1 MPEQHKQGLLSPR
14 PLSLYHE
21 RTRRRGVNSFV
32 YWSVRAVVKP
42 AILVY
47 FRLRRLGS
55 EHIPAGGVILAANH
69 RSFLDPFLIGCCL
82 PRPIY
87 FVAKREL
94 FRNPLIGWFLNCM
107 GAFPVKR
114 GESDEES
121 VQTALALLDRG
132 QAVVIFPEGTRI
144 RAGSLA
150 PPKRGVG
157 RLALESGAPVVPIAI
172 TGSEHARDGWKIKPV
187 KVHMRCGAPLTFPR
201 VEGPSPF
208 LAGEV
213 TERIWPC
220 VGLQWEWL
228 GGLPPLRTAAV
239 VGAGCMG
246 TAMAHVLARAGLE
259 VQLGCRTPTQAEAVS
274 KSRANRSYLPGVVL
288 DRSIDVKTVQEIE
301 LAGVDL
307 VVLAVP
313 CAALPPVVGE
323 LGARVGER
331 AAVLVASKGLVPPLG
346 TTPTAYVAERV
357 RARAVA
363 SLAGPAHAREAIES
377 GASVVAAARDPDLRR
392 QIRDV
397 LEAGGLTVEATDD
410 VTGAE
415 LAACAKNAAA
425 LASAAAAARGANLA
439 GAAAGHIF
447 AEIHELALASGGR
460 SETFA
465 GLAGAGDL
473 VATAIAEG
481 SRNRRAG
488 EMVGAGVPA
497 GQVQASMDQTAESLA
512 TVPLLSVA
520 FERQGIDAPVTTGLR
535 RVLDG
540 ESSPDQWLES
550 VRSARPARRRTHAA

>member
-1 MPEQHKQGLLSPR
+1 MATR

-21 RTRRRGVNSFV
+21 RTRRRGVNSLV
-32 YWSVRAVVKP
+32 YWPLRWIIKP
-42 AILVY
+42 SILVY
-47 FRLRRLGS
+47 FRLRRLGT
-55 EHIPAGGVILAANH
+55 EHIPEGGVILASNH
-69 RSFLDPFLIGCCL
+69 RSFLDPFAIGCSL
-82 PRPIY
+82 GRPIY
-87 FVAKREL
+87 FVAKQEL
-94 FRNPLIGWFLNCM
+94 FKNPLLGWILNCL

-114 GESDEES
+114 GASDDES
-121 VQTALALLDRG
+121 VDTSLALLERG

-144 RAGSLA
+144 RTGSLA
-150 PPKRGVG
+150 SPKRGVG
-157 RLALESGAPVVPIAI
+157 RLALQSGKPVVPIAV
-172 TGSEHARDGWKIKPV
+172 TNSEHARRGWRIRPV
-187 KVHMRCGAPLTFPR
+187 RVHLRFGPALTFPR
-201 VEGPSPF
+201 VDDPSPF

-239 VGAGCMG
+239 VGAGSMG
-246 TAMAHVLARAGLE
+246 TAAALVLARAGLQ
-259 VQLGCRTPTQAEAVS
+259 VQLGCRTGAQADAVRADRMN
-274 KSRANRSYLPGVVL
+274 SRYLPGLQL
-288 DRSIDVKTVQEIE
+288 DRAIDVKTVPEIE

-313 CAALPPVVGE
+313 CASLPAAVGE
-323 LGARVGER
+323 VGARMGDR
-331 AAVLVASKGLVPPLG
+331 SAVLVTSKGLVPPLG
-346 TTPTAYVAERV
+346 TTPAAYVSERV

-363 SLAGPAHAREAIES
+363 TLAGPAHAREAIEV
-377 GASVVAAARDPDLRR
+377 GASVVLASSNADLRR
-392 QIRDV
+392 QMHDL

-410 VTGAE
+410 VTGTE
-415 LAACAKNAAA
+415 LAACARNAAA
-425 LASAAAAARGANLA
+425 LGSAAAAPRGANLA

-497 GQVQASMDQTAESLA
+497 GQVEASMDQTAESLA
-512 TVPLLSVA
+512 TVPLLGLA
-520 FERQGIDAPVTTGLR
+520 FERQGIDAPVTDGLR

-540 ESSPDQWLES
+540 ESSPEQWLES

>member
-1 MPEQHKQGLLSPR
+1 MAPR

-21 RTRRRGVNSFV
+21 RTRRRGVNSLV
-32 YWSVRAVVKP
+32 YWPLRWVLKAG
-42 AILVY
+42 ILVY
-47 FRLRRLGS
+47 FRLRRLGT
-55 EHIPAGGVILAANH
+55 EHIPDGGVILASNH
-69 RSFLDPFLIGCCL
+69 RSFLDPFAIGCCL
-82 PRPIY
+82 GRPIY
-87 FVAKREL
+87 FVAKEEL
-94 FRNPLIGWFLNCM
+94 FRNPLLGWVLNCL
-107 GAFPVKR
+107 GAFPIER
-114 GESDEES
+114 GAGDEES
-121 VQTALALLDRG
+121 MDTALALLERG

-144 RAGSLA
+144 RTGSLGS
-150 PPKRGVG
+150 PKRGVG
-157 RLALESGAPVVPIAI
+157 RLALESGKPVVPIAV
-172 TGSEHARDGWKIKPV
+172 TNSERARRGWLIRPV
-187 KVHMRCGAPLTFPR
+187 RVHLRCGPPLTFPR
-201 VEGPSPF
+201 VDEPSPF

-239 VGAGCMG
+239 VGAGSMG
-246 TAMAHVLARAGLE
+246 TAAALVLARAGLQ
-259 VQLGCRTPTQAEAVS
+259 VQLGCRTGGQADALRADRVN
-274 KSRANRSYLPGVVL
+274 SRYLPGLQL

-301 LAGVDL
+301 FAGVDL

-313 CAALPPVVGE
+313 CASLPAAVGE
-323 LGARVGER
+323 IGARMGDR
-331 AAVLVASKGLVPPLG
+331 TAVLVASKGLVPPLG
-346 TTPTAYVAERV
+346 TTPTAYVSERV

-363 SLAGPAHAREAIES
+363 TLAGPAHAREAIEL
-377 GASVVAAARDPDLRR
+377 GASVVLATSNADLRR
-392 QIRDV
+392 QMRDL

-410 VTGAE
+410 VTGTE

-425 LASAAAAARGANLA
+425 LGSAAAAPRGANLA

-447 AEIHELALASGGR
+447 AEIHELAVASGGR

-497 GQVQASMDQTAESLA
+497 GQVEASMDQTAESLA
-512 TVPLLSVA
+512 TVPLLGLA
-520 FERQGIDAPVTTGLR
+520 FERQGIDAPVTDGLR

-540 ESSPDQWLES
+540 ESSPEQWLES

>member
-1 MPEQHKQGLLSPR
+1 MAPR

-21 RTRRRGVNSFV
+21 RTRRRGVNSLV
-32 YWSVRAVVKP
+32 YWPLRWILKTG
-42 AILVY
+42 ILVY
-47 FRLRRLGS
+47 FRLRRLGT
-55 EHIPAGGVILAANH
+55 EHIPEGGVILASNH
-69 RSFLDPFLIGCCL
+69 RSFLDPFAIGCCL
-82 PRPIY
+82 GRPIY
-87 FVAKREL
+87 FVAKQEL
-94 FRNPLIGWFLNCM
+94 FRNPLLGWVLNCL
-107 GAFPVKR
+107 GAFPIKR
-114 GESDEES
+114 GASDEES
-121 VQTALALLDRG
+121 VDTALALLERG

-144 RAGSLA
+144 RTGSLGSA
-150 PPKRGVG
+150 KRGVG
-157 RLALESGAPVVPIAI
+157 RLALQSGKPVVPIAV
-172 TGSEHARDGWKIKPV
+172 TNSERARRGWRIRPV
-187 KVHMRCGAPLTFPR
+187 RVHLRCGPALTFPR
-201 VEGPSPF
+201 VDDPSPF

-239 VGAGCMG
+239 VGAGSMG
-246 TAMAHVLARAGLE
+246 TAAAVVLARAGLQ
-259 VQLGCRTPTQAEAVS
+259 VQLGCRTAAQAEALRADRTN
-274 KSRANRSYLPGVVL
+274 SRYLPGLQL
-288 DRSIDVKTVQEIE
+288 DRAIDVKTVPEIE

-313 CAALPPVVGE
+313 CASLPAAVGE
-323 LGARVGER
+323 VGARMGDR
-331 AAVLVASKGLVPPLG
+331 SAVLVTSKGLVPPLG
-346 TTPTAYVAERV
+346 TTPTAYVSERV

-363 SLAGPAHAREAIES
+363 TLAGPAHAREAIEL
-377 GASVVAAARDPDLRR
+377 GASVVLASSNADLRR
-392 QIRDV
+392 QLHDL

-410 VTGAE
+410 VTGTE

-497 GQVQASMDQTAESLA
+497 GQVEASMDQTAESLA
-512 TVPLLSVA
+512 TVPLLGLA
-520 FERQGIDAPVTTGLR
+520 FEREGIEAPVTDGLR

-540 ESSPDQWLES
+540 ESSPEQWLES
-550 VRSARPARRRTHAA
+550 VRSARFARRRTHAA

>member
-1 MPEQHKQGLLSPR
+1 MRMAPR

-21 RTRRRGVNSFV
+21 RTRRRGVNSLV
-32 YWSVRAVVKP
+32 YWPLRWILKTG
-42 AILVY
+42 ILVY
-47 FRLRRLGS
+47 FRLRRLGT
-55 EHIPAGGVILAANH
+55 EHIPEGGVILASNH
-69 RSFLDPFLIGCCL
+69 RSFLDPFAIGCCL
-82 PRPIY
+82 GRPIY
-87 FVAKREL
+87 FVAKQEL
-94 FRNPLIGWFLNCM
+94 FKNPLLGWILNCL
-107 GAFPVKR
+107 GAFPIKR
-114 GESDEES
+114 GAADKES
-121 VQTALALLDRG
+121 VDTSLALLERG

-144 RAGSLA
+144 RTGSLGS
-150 PPKRGVG
+150 PKRGVG
-157 RLALESGAPVVPIAI
+157 RLALQSGKPVVPIAV
-172 TGSEHARDGWKIKPV
+172 TNSERARRGWRIRPV
-187 KVHMRCGAPLTFPR
+187 RVHLRCGPALTFPR
-201 VEGPSPF
+201 VDDPSHF

-239 VGAGCMG
+239 VGAGSMG
-246 TAMAHVLARAGLE
+246 TAAAVVLARAGVQ
-259 VQLGCRTPTQAEAVS
+259 VQLGCRTGAQAEAVRADREN
-274 KSRANRSYLPGVVL
+274 SRYLPGLQL
-288 DRSIDVKTVQEIE
+288 DRTIDVKTVPEIE

-313 CAALPPVVGE
+313 CASLPAAVGE
-323 LGARVGER
+323 VGARMGDR
-331 AAVLVASKGLVPPLG
+331 SAVLVTSKGLVPPLG
-346 TTPTAYVAERV
+346 TTPAAYVSERV

-363 SLAGPAHAREAIES
+363 TLAGPAHAREAIEL
-377 GASVVAAARDPDLRR
+377 GASVVLASSDANLRR
-392 QIRDV
+392 QLHDL

-410 VTGAE
+410 VTGTE

-425 LASAAAAARGANLA
+425 LASAAAAPRGANMA

-481 SRNRRAG
+481 SRNRQAG

-497 GQVQASMDQTAESLA
+497 GQVEASMDQTAESLA
-512 TVPLLSVA
+512 TVPLLGLA
-520 FERQGIDAPVTTGLR
+520 FERQGIDAPVTDGLR

-540 ESSPDQWLES
+540 ESSPEQWLES

>member
-1 MPEQHKQGLLSPR
+1 MRMSPR

-32 YWSVRAVVKP
+32 YWPLRWVIKP

-47 FRLRRLGS
+47 FRLRRLGT
-55 EHIPAGGVILAANH
+55 EHIPEGGVILASNH
-69 RSFLDPFLIGCCL
+69 RSFLDPFAIGCCL
-82 PRPIY
+82 GRPIY
-87 FVAKREL
+87 FVAKEEL
-94 FRNPLIGWFLNCM
+94 FKNPLLGWILNCL
-107 GAFPVKR
+107 GAFPIVR
-114 GESDEES
+114 GASDQES
-121 VQTALALLDRG
+121 VDSSLALLERG

-144 RAGSLA
+144 RTGSLGS
-150 PPKRGVG
+150 PKRGVG
-157 RLALESGAPVVPIAI
+157 RLALQSGKPVVPIAV
-172 TGSEHARDGWKIKPV
+172 TNSERARRGWRIRPV
-187 KVHMRCGAPLTFPR
+187 RVHLRCGPALTFPR
-201 VEGPSPF
+201 VDDPSPF

-220 VGLQWEWL
+220 VELQWEWL

-239 VGAGCMG
+239 VGAGSMG
-246 TAMAHVLARAGLE
+246 TAAAVVLARAGVQ
-259 VQLGCRTPTQAEAVS
+259 VQLGCRTGAQAESLRADREN
-274 KSRANRSYLPGVVL
+274 SRYLPGLQL
-288 DRSIDVKTVQEIE
+288 DRTIDVKTVPEIE

-313 CAALPPVVGE
+313 CASLPAAVGE
-323 LGARVGER
+323 VGARMGDR
-331 AAVLVASKGLVPPLG
+331 SAVLVTSKGLVPPLG
-346 TTPTAYVAERV
+346 TTPAAYVSERV

-363 SLAGPAHAREAIES
+363 TLAGPAHAREAIEL
-377 GASVVAAARDPDLRR
+377 GASVVLASSDADLRR
-392 QIRDV
+392 QMHDL

-410 VTGAE
+410 VTGTE

-425 LASAAAAARGANLA
+425 LASAAAAPRGANMA

-481 SRNRRAG
+481 SRNRQAG

-497 GQVQASMDQTAESLA
+497 GQVEASMDQTAESLA
-512 TVPLLSVA
+512 TVPLLGLA
-520 FERQGIDAPVTTGLR
+520 FERQGIDAPVTDGLR

-540 ESSPDQWLES
+540 ESSPEQWLES

>member
-1 MPEQHKQGLLSPR
+1 MAPR

-21 RTRRRGVNSFV
+21 RTRRRGVNSLV
-32 YWSVRAVVKP
+32 YWPLRWILKSG
-42 AILVY
+42 ILVY
-47 FRLRRLGS
+47 FRLRRLGT
-55 EHIPAGGVILAANH
+55 EHIPDGGVILASNH
-69 RSFLDPFLIGCCL
+69 RSFLDPFAIGCCL
-82 PRPIY
+82 GRPIY
-87 FVAKREL
+87 FVAKEEL
-94 FRNPLIGWFLNCM
+94 FKNPLLGWVLNCL
-107 GAFPVKR
+107 GAFPIKR
-114 GESDEES
+114 GAGDEES
-121 VQTALALLDRG
+121 MDTALALLERG

-144 RAGSLA
+144 RTGSLGS
-150 PPKRGVG
+150 PKRGVG
-157 RLALESGAPVVPIAI
+157 RLALQSGKPVVPIAV
-172 TGSEHARDGWKIKPV
+172 TNSEHARRGWLIKPV
-187 KVHMRCGAPLTFPR
+187 RVHLRFGPGLTFPR
-201 VEGPSPF
+201 VDDPSPF

-239 VGAGCMG
+239 VGAGSMG
-246 TAMAHVLARAGLE
+246 TAAALVLARAGLQ
-259 VQLGCRTPTQAEAVS
+259 VQLGCRTGAQADALRADRVN
-274 KSRANRSYLPGVVL
+274 SRYLPGLQL
-288 DRSIDVKTVQEIE
+288 DRAIDVKTVPEIE

-313 CAALPPVVGE
+313 CASLPAAVGE
-323 LGARVGER
+323 VGARVGDR
-331 AAVLVASKGLVPPLG
+331 SAVLVTSKGLVPPLG
-346 TTPTAYVAERV
+346 TTPTAYVSERV

-363 SLAGPAHAREAIES
+363 TLAGPAHAREAIEQ
-377 GASVVAAARDPDLRR
+377 GASVVLASSNADLRR
-392 QIRDV
+392 QMHDL

-410 VTGAE
+410 VTGTE

-425 LASAAAAARGANLA
+425 LASAAAAPRGANLA

-497 GQVQASMDQTAESLA
+497 GQVEASMDQTAESLA
-512 TVPLLSVA
+512 TVPLLGLA
-520 FERQGIDAPVTTGLR
+520 FERQGIEAPVTDGLR

-540 ESSPDQWLES
+540 ESSPEQWLES

>member
-1 MPEQHKQGLLSPR
+1 MAPR

-21 RTRRRGVNSFV
+21 RTRRRGVNSLV
-32 YWSVRAVVKP
+32 YWP
-42 AILVY
+42 ARWVLKAGILVY
-47 FRLRRLGS
+47 FRLRRLGR
-55 EHIPAGGVILAANH
+55 EHIPDGGVILASNH
-69 RSFLDPFLIGCCL
+69 RSFLDPFAIGCCL
-82 PRPIY
+82 ERPIY
-87 FVAKREL
+87 FVAKQEL
-94 FRNPLIGWFLNCM
+94 FKNPLIGWFLNCL
-107 GAFPVKR
+107 GAFPVER
-114 GESDEES
+114 GASDEES
-121 VQTALALLDRG
+121 VATSLALLERG
-132 QAVVIFPEGTRI
+132 DAVVIFPEGTRI
-144 RAGSLA
+144 RTGSLA
-150 PPKRGVG
+150 RPRRGVG
-157 RLALESGAPVVPIAI
+157 RLALESGRPVVPIAV
-172 TGSEHARDGWKIKPV
+172 TNSERARRGWRIRPV
-187 KVHMRCGAPLTFPR
+187 KVHIRCGPPITFPR
-201 VEGPSPF
+201 VEDPSPF

-239 VGAGCMG
+239 VGAGSMG
-246 TAMAHVLARAGLE
+246 TASAVVLARAGLQ
-259 VQLGCRTPTQAEAVS
+259 VQLGCRTGAQAEAL
-274 KSRANRSYLPGVVL
+274 RAERENTRYQPGLPL
-288 DRSIDVKTVQEIE
+288 APAIDVKTVPEIE

-313 CAALPPVVGE
+313 CASLPAAVGE
-323 LGARVGER
+323 IGARMGDR
-331 AAVLVASKGLVPPLG
+331 SAVLVASKGLVPPLG
-346 TTPTAYVAERV
+346 TTPAAFVSERV

-363 SLAGPAHAREAIES
+363 TLAGPAHAREAIEL
-377 GASVVAAARDPDLRR
+377 GASVVLATRDADLRR
-392 QIRDV
+392 QLHDL

-410 VTGAE
+410 VTGTE
-415 LAACAKNAAA
+415 FAACAKNAAA
-425 LASAAAAARGANLA
+425 LGSAAAAPRGANLA

-447 AEIHELALASGGR
+447 SEIHELALASGGR

-497 GQVQASMDQTAESLA
+497 GQVEASMDQTAESLA
-512 TVPLLSVA
+512 TVPLLGLA

-540 ESSPDQWLES
+540 ESSPEQWLES

>member
-1 MPEQHKQGLLSPR
+1 MAPR

-21 RTRRRGVNSFV
+21 RTRRRGVNSLV
-32 YWSVRAVVKP
+32 YWPMRWVLKA
-42 AILVY
+42 AILVC
-47 FRLRRLGS
+47 FRLRRLGR
-55 EHIPAGGVILAANH
+55 EHIPEGGVILASNH
-69 RSFLDPFLIGCCL
+69 RSFLDPFAIGCCL
-82 PRPIY
+82 GRPIY
-87 FVAKREL
+87 FVAKQEL
-94 FRNPLIGWFLNCM
+94 FKNPLLGWVLNCL
-107 GAFPVKR
+107 GAFPIKR
-114 GESDEES
+114 GAADEES
-121 VQTALALLDRG
+121 VATSLALLERG
-132 QAVVIFPEGTRI
+132 EAVVIFPEGTRI
-144 RAGSLA
+144 RTGSLA

-157 RLALESGAPVVPIAI
+157 RLALQSGSPVVPIAV
-172 TGSEHARDGWKIKPV
+172 TNSERARRGWRIKPV
-187 KVHMRCGAPLTFPR
+187 KVHIRFGPPVTFPR
-201 VEGPSPF
+201 VEDPSPF

-239 VGAGCMG
+239 VGAGSMG
-246 TAMAHVLARAGLE
+246 TAAAVVLARAGLQ
-259 VQLGCRTPTQAEAVS
+259 VQLGCRTGAQAEALS
-274 KSRANRSYLPGVVL
+274 TDRENTRYLPGL
-288 DRSIDVKTVQEIE
+288 SLAAAIDVKTVPEIE

-313 CAALPPVVGE
+313 CASLPAAVGE
-323 LGARVGER
+323 IGARVGDR
-331 AAVLVASKGLVPPLG
+331 SAVLVTSKGLVPPLG
-346 TTPTAYVAERV
+346 TTPAAFVSERV

-363 SLAGPAHAREAIES
+363 TLAGPAHAREAIEL
-377 GASVVAAARDPDLRR
+377 GASVVLATSDADLRR
-392 QIRDV
+392 QLHDM

-410 VTGAE
+410 VTGTE
-415 LAACAKNAAA
+415 FAACAKNAAA
-425 LASAAAAARGANLA
+425 LGSAAAAPRGANLA
-439 GAAAGHIF
+439 GAAAGRIF
-447 AEIHELALASGGR
+447 SEIHELALASGGR

-540 ESSPDQWLES
+540 ESSPEQWLES

>member
-1 MPEQHKQGLLSPR
+1 MSRR

-32 YWSVRAVVKP
+32 YWPVRWVVKP

-47 FRLRRLGS
+47 FRLRRLGI
-55 EHIPAGGVILAANH
+55 EHIPEGGVILASNH
-69 RSFLDPFLIGCCL
+69 RSFLDPFAIGCCL
-82 PRPIY
+82 GRPIY
-87 FVAKREL
+87 FVAKQEL
-94 FRNPLIGWFLNCM
+94 FKNPMLGWILNCL
-107 GAFPVKR
+107 GAFPIKR
-114 GESDEES
+114 GASDDES
-121 VQTALALLDRG
+121 VATSLALLERG

-144 RAGSLA
+144 RTGSLGS
-150 PPKRGVG
+150 PRRGVG
-157 RLALESGAPVVPIAI
+157 RLALQSGKPVVPIAV
-172 TGSEHARDGWKIKPV
+172 TNSERARRGWRIRPV
-187 KVHMRCGAPLTFPR
+187 RVHLRFGPALTFPR
-201 VEGPSPF
+201 VDDPSPF

-239 VGAGCMG
+239 VGAGSMG
-246 TAMAHVLARAGLE
+246 TAAAVVLARAGVQ
-259 VQLGCRTPTQAEAVS
+259 VQLGCRTGAQAEALRADREN
-274 KSRANRSYLPGVVL
+274 SRYLPGLRL
-288 DRSIDVKTVQEIE
+288 DRTIAVKTVPEIE

-307 VVLAVP
+307 MVLAVP
-313 CAALPPVVGE
+313 CASLPAAVGE
-323 LGARVGER
+323 VGARMGDR
-331 AAVLVASKGLVPPLG
+331 SAVLVTSKGLVPPLG
-346 TTPTAYVAERV
+346 TTPSAYVSERV

-363 SLAGPAHAREAIES
+363 TLAGPAHAREAIEL
-377 GASVVAAARDPDLRR
+377 GASVVLASSDADLRR
-392 QIRDV
+392 QMHDL

-410 VTGAE
+410 VTGTE

-425 LASAAAAARGANLA
+425 LASAAAAPRGANMA

-481 SRNRRAG
+481 SRNRQAG

-497 GQVQASMDQTAESLA
+497 GQVEASMDQTAESLA
-512 TVPLLSVA
+512 TVPLLGLA
-520 FERQGIDAPVTTGLR
+520 FERQGIDAPVTDGLR

-540 ESSPDQWLES
+540 ESSPEQWLES